1 MFSKLKNCS
10 KCGRVFQAEE
20 IGQKHCMRCRS
31 NEDDLFLKAREFIY
45 DNPQTNVIEVS
56 EELDIE
62 EDLILKWLRQG
73 RLELKGEGVGYP
85 CDRCG
90 KSIKSGRFCDS
101 CQMELKNGF
110 NDAFSGNGK
119 DTPAEPAGTSDRRGM
134 HIKKR

>member
-20 IGQKHCMRCRS
+20 IGQKHCLRCRG

-62 EDLILKWLRQG
+62 EDLILKWLRKVDWS
-73 RLELKGEGVGYP
+73 LKV
-85 CDRCG
+85 
-90 KSIKSGRFCDS
+90 KV
-101 CQMELKNGF
+101 L
-110 NDAFSGNGK
+110 
-119 DTPAEPAGTSDRRGM
+119 DTLVIDVENLLNQVDFVT
-134 HIKKR
+134 HVKRN